1 MTETWF
7 AAFTKSLEA
16 PATPLEALAE
26 ALTRRR
32 AINPVLLHRDILRQ
46 VEQRQADAMDDGT
59 DVTTRTGKLFPL
71 FPQYKIRSHF
81 TALDKT
87 NVFLEGHDSA
97 VVLRAFFPERKGW
110 EPAHQIVT
118 DAPGK
123 PAAPPV
129 TPPSTPIAKSNA
141 IYCRRIII
149 GLRTSM

>member
-59 DVTTRTGKLFPL
+59 DVTTRTGKLVDVGVSFADL
-71 FPQYKIRSHF
+71 
-81 TALDKT
+81 
-87 NVFLEGHDSA
+87 
-97 VVLRAFFPERKGW
+97 VVR
-110 EPAHQIVT
+110 EPCEV
-118 DAPGK
+118 
-123 PAAPPV
+123 V
-129 TPPSTPIAKSNA
+129 
-141 IYCRRIII
+141 R
-149 GLRTSM
+149 